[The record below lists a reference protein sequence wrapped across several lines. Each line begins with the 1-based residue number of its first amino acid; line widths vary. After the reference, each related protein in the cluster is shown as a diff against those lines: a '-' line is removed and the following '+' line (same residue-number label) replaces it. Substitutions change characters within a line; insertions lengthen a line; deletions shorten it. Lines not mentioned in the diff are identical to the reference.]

1 MTGFARA
8 EGGHG
13 DLAWVW
19 EVRSVNAKGLDLRF
33 RPPSGFEALDPLVR
47 ARVNKRFKRGSL
59 SVNLS
64 TRRETGGG
72 AYRINEDFLAQVVDR
87 LEKAGLVSRQLDPSD
102 RRRVLI
108 QLTAQGIDVAQRGD
122 EAYRVSRERIL
133 ARMKHSEIAQVD
145 QEVTM
150 LLSALERDQ
159 NERRM

>member
-1 MTGFARA
+1 M
-8 EGGHG
+8 
-13 DLAWVW
+13 
-19 EVRSVNAKGLDLRF
+19 
-33 RPPSGFEALDPLVR
+33 
-47 ARVNKRFKRGSL
+47 
-59 SVNLS
+59 
-64 TRRETGGG
+64 
-72 AYRINEDFLAQVVDR
+72 
-87 LEKAGLVSRQLDPSD
+87 
-102 RRRVLI
+102 I